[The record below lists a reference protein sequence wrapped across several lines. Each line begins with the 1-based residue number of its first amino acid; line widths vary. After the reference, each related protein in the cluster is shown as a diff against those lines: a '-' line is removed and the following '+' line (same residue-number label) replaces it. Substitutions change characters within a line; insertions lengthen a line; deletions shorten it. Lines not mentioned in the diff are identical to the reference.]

1 MCVVD
6 SCKSSTQS
14 NFKSDMLICLD
25 SITVIGRVLVL
36 RFKSQCLVIKSI
48 LEKVQQHRL
57 EVSFIY

>member
-14 NFKSDMLICLD
+14 NLKSDMLICLD
-25 SITVIGRVLVL
+25 SITVTGRVLVQIL
-36 RFKSQCLVIKSI
+36 MSTVVIKSI
-48 LEKVQQHRL
+48 SEKVQQHRM